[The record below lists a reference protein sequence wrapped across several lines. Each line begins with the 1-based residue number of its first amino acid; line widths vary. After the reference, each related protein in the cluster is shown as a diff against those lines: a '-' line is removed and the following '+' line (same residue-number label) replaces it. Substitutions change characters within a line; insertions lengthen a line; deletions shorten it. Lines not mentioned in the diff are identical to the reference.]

1 MKKYWHIALLVLV
14 LLTVPL
20 LADEPPAQVA
30 GKWLITIQFIA
41 GEGRHTAVIEQKD
54 SDLGGVY
61 KGEFKEGTLR
71 GSVKGNTVDFTG
83 WLRHEATGLSF
94 HYTGSVDGD
103 TMKGTVDM
111 GEYWTATFTAKREK
125 KK

>member
-1 MKKYWHIALLVLV
+1 MKKFWYIALSVLI

-20 LADEPPAQVA
+20 FADEPPAQVA
-30 GKWLITIQFIA
+30 GKWLITLQFVA
-41 GEGRHTAVIEQKD
+41 GEGHHTAIIEQKD
-54 SDLGGVY
+54 GDLGGVY
-61 KGEFKEGTLR
+61 KGEFKEGSLR

-83 WLRHEATGLSF
+83 WLKHEATGLSF
-94 HYTGSVDGD
+94 HYTGSIDGD

-111 GEYWTATFTAKREK
+111 GEYWSATFTAKREK